1 VNDSKLSALFR
12 FVGIVVLV
20 LLLTAAFAG
29 WRLWSGYTAFADR
42 PLAAADTPRVLDIER
57 GDSFR
62 DVLRRLR
69 EAGVAD
75 GRDWQWQALAWQ
87 MDVARRLKVGEYAID
102 PGITPRG
109 LLRKLEQGRVIQYRF
124 TIVEGWNFRELRAAL
139 AAATA
144 LTHTLDGLSDAEVMA
159 ALGEPD
165 THPEGRFLPETY
177 HYTRGTRDVDL
188 LRRARQAMERT
199 LAEVWAGRQEGLP
212 IETPEQALILAS
224 LIEKETGAAHERPEI
239 AGVFVRRLRIGMRLQ
254 TDPSVIY
261 GMGDSYQGRIGRR
274 GLDTD
279 TPYNT
284 YTRDGLPPTPI
295 AMPGRAALEAAV
307 NPKPGD
313 TLYFVSRGDG
323 THHFSRTLAEHNHA
337 VARYILGRGNTD
349 NGSNNGNDG
358 NDGNGR
364 Q

>member
-1 VNDSKLSALFR
+1 MNSKLRNFVR
-12 FVGIVVLV
+12 FAGITVLV
-20 LLLTAAFAG
+20 LLLATAFAG
-29 WRLWSGYTAFADR
+29 WRLWIDYTAFAER
-42 PLAAADTPRVLDIER
+42 PLTPADEPRVLDVER

-62 DVLRRLR
+62 NVLRRLR
-69 EAGVAD
+69 DAGIAD

-87 MDVARRLKVGEYAID
+87 MDVARRLKVGEYAVD

-124 TIVEGWNFRELRAAL
+124 TIVEGWSFRELRAAL
-139 AAATA
+139 AGAPAMA
-144 LTHTLDGLSDAEVMA
+144 HTLGESTDVEVMA
-159 ALGEPD
+159 VLGEPD

-177 HYTRGTRDVDL
+177 QYTRGTRDVDL

-199 LAEVWAGRQEGLP
+199 LAEVWAARQDGLP
-212 IETPEQALILAS
+212 IRSAEEALILAS

-239 AGVFVRRLRIGMRLQ
+239 AGVFARRLKIGMRLQ

-323 THHFSRTLAEHNHA
+323 THHFSRTLAEHNRA
-337 VARYILGRGNTD
+337 VARYILGRGN
-349 NGSNNGNDG
+349 NGNA
-358 NDGNGR
+358 R